1 MRSSIV
7 VRASASAN
15 SIGVHGHPLLED
27 GNKSFPHG
35 TYRTEIEG
43 RQDEQSMELTHYIAG
58 APLIERLLKDGV
70 ASYACIVSSP
80 KSFYRVAHP
89 SDVLSHTVRWD
100 RAKLGE
106 PPLFTPLV
114 YCRQSRAITVDADR
128 DGVHEV
134 WDGITV
140 HLREGS
146 RLAVG
151 HVFDLRSSFTRM
163 LRIRLNED
171 LGNRIRVEYANES
184 SCFVAEV
191 GPDLHVFLRT
201 ASPKSPTRC
210 NVMTTIVT
218 ACFGY
223 LREHYLEEE
232 KIEEER
238 TLVALAAHVRA
249 KYGKSWSDDGFAS
262 EEAATAL
269 FPHKLSNEEGSL

>member
-1 MRSSIV
+1 MKTSLV

-15 SIGVHGHPLLED
+15 SIGAHGHPLLED
-27 GNKSFPHG
+27 GNMSFPRG
-35 TYRTEIEG
+35 TYCTEIVG
-43 RQDEQSMELTHYIAG
+43 GQDEQSMELTHSIAH
-58 APLIERLLKDGV
+58 APLIERLLKDRV
-70 ASYACIVSSP
+70 AKYACIVSSP
-80 KSFYRVAHP
+80 KSFYRVAHRSGVP
-89 SDVLSHTVRWD
+89 SHTVQWD
-100 RAKLGE
+100 RTKMGE

-114 YCRQSRAITVDADR
+114 YCQHHRDITLDAGR

-163 LRIRLNED
+163 LRIRLKEE
-171 LGNRIRVEYANES
+171 LGSRIRVEYANES

-191 GPDLHVFLRT
+191 GPDLHRFLKS
-201 ASPKSPTRC
+201 ASPGSPTRC

-218 ACFGY
+218 ACFAH
-223 LREHYLEEE
+223 LREHYPSEDG
-232 KIEEER
+232 IEEER
-238 TLVALAAHVRA
+238 TLVALAAHVRERH
-249 KYGKSWSDDGFAS
+249 GKSWTDDGFAP

-269 FPHKLSNEEGSL
+269 FPHKLSDEGFSE